1 MALAASLYPRSIKKW
16 NERHASYSSLYVIN
30 CYLRYTKFAL
40 VFNGIVLSNLKKYS
54 FLKKIPIDIDTILSS
69 ITSPVKS
76 SCIVDVNQN
85 FTLFETWGKWT
96 DDISRK
102 VSVVIVDVQRSTGVP
117 AFYCGWVLVLDG
129 LQICHIV
136 NMKFQFKW
144 VNRVTYYR

>member
-16 NERHASYSSLYVIN
+16 NGRHASYSSLYVIN
-30 CYLRYTKFAL
+30 CYLRYTKLAL

-54 FLKKIPIDIDTILSS
+54 FLQKIPIDIDTILSS

-117 AFYCGWVLVLDG
+117 AFYYGWVLVLGG